1 MILNY
6 LYEKIAN
13 FINHYNR
20 TMYQFEFLDR
30 IGSMDL

>member
-1 MILNY
+1 MIFNY
-6 LYEKIAN
+6 IYEKIVD

-30 IGSMDL
+30 IGPIEL

>member
-1 MILNY
+1 MIFNY
-6 LYEKIAN
+6 IYEKIVD

-30 IGSMDL
+30 ICPMEL